1 MPGAVYPELDFD
13 PVAMAKGEKSSFV
26 RLNLASVLQRLPL
39 AKRADLALALLTHE
53 EDADDPFLPNLVW
66 YGLSPLAK
74 EIPADLVKIAGVS
87 KWTRL
92 NRWIA
97 RSLAPNP
104 EALDALLSVNASDAV
119 LEGIS
124 DAFKGIRKAPKPVK
138 WDAVAATSSSPFVR
152 ELSILFGD
160 GRALEEVKAIALDDQ
175 AEIPAREAALKTLI
189 ESRPPDLRALC
200 EKLLEVRGLGVVAAR
215 GLALSEDPAIGGRL
229 AKVYRKFSPQE
240 RVALLDTL
248 VARPAFAKALLDEM
262 AAGAIAKTDLTA
274 FHARQ
279 IRGFENEALS
289 QQLVEVWG
297 ELRDS
302 AADKKAH
309 VEKLKGDLKPEV
321 LATANLGNGRALYAA
336 VCGACHT
343 MYGEGGKIGPDL
355 TGSGR
360 ANLDY
365 LLENIVDPGAVVS
378 ADYRMSLVTLED
390 GRALSGVI
398 AGKDERTLTL
408 RTLAETMTIDQKEVV
423 KIDTSPMS
431 MMPEGLLLAFPPD
444 QVRDLIA
451 YLMHPVQVPLPGAP

>member
-1 MPGAVYPELDFD
+1 
-13 PVAMAKGEKSSFV
+13 
-26 RLNLASVLQRLPL
+26 
-39 AKRADLALALLTHE
+39 
-53 EDADDPFLPNLVW
+53 
-66 YGLSPLAK
+66 
-74 EIPADLVKIAGVS
+74 
-87 KWTRL
+87 
-92 NRWIA
+92 
-97 RSLAPNP
+97 
-104 EALDALLSVNASDAV
+104 
-119 LEGIS
+119 
-124 DAFKGIRKAPKPVK
+124 
-138 WDAVAATSSSPFVR
+138 
-152 ELSILFGD
+152 
-160 GRALEEVKAIALDDQ
+160 
-175 AEIPAREAALKTLI
+175 LKTLI
-189 ESRPPDLRALC
+189 VSRPPDLRALC

-215 GLALSEDPAIGGRL
+215 GLALSEDPAIGVRL
-229 AKVYRKFSPQE
+229 AKAYRKFSPQE
-240 RVALLDTL
+240 RTALLDTL

-279 IRGFENEALS
+279 IRGFEDEALT

-297 ELRDS
+297 ELRES
-302 AADKKAH
+302 AADKKAL

-321 LATANLGNGRALYAA
+321 LASANLGNGRALYAA

-365 LLENIVDPGAVVS
+365 LLENIVDPSAVVS

-431 MMPEGLLLAFPPD
+431 MMPEGLLLAFPPE

-451 YLMHPVQVPLPGAP
+451 YLMHPVQVPLPGAQ